1 MLCLSYTWKPV
12 VRSQGTLL
20 IHSSGE
26 MHRLRTSDVSQA
38 TLASVAPVFTVV
50 STCGSR
56 DNLRQVLLTLP
67 TSAGL
72 DWLAKIYL
80 FFLYNQY
87 SYESWC
93 LYVLLRQWNFA
104 SDLEPF
110 FSTKTGR
117 WSHSAA
123 LSTWLQPCLGDAVGS
138 VPDHHSNASAA
149 VKQIV
154 FLVVEVLPSVCK
166 NNNACEV

>member
-1 MLCLSYTWKPV
+1 M
-12 VRSQGTLL
+12 RSQGTLL

-56 DNLRQVLLTLP
+56 DNLWQVLLTLP

-80 FFLYNQY
+80 FF
-87 SYESWC
+87 
-93 LYVLLRQWNFA
+93 
-104 SDLEPF
+104 
-110 FSTKTGR
+110 
-117 WSHSAA
+117 A
-123 LSTWLQPCLGDAVGS
+123 L
-138 VPDHHSNASAA
+138 
-149 VKQIV
+149 
-154 FLVVEVLPSVCK
+154 
-166 NNNACEV
+166 